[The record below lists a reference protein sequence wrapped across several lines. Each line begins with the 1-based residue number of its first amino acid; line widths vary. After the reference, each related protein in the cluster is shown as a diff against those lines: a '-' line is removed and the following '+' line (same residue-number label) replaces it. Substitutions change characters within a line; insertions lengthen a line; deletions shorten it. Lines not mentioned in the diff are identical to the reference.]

1 MRRGKVWIVGAGPG
15 DPELITVKGLRVLR
29 EADVIVY
36 DRLVHPKLLEEA
48 RPGAELIYV
57 GKAPGRHTMTQDEI
71 NRLLVEKAL
80 EGKIVVRLKGG
91 DPYVFGRGEEECAYV
106 LQHGVDCEVV
116 PGVTS
121 ATAVPAY
128 AGIPVTSRWCASSFA
143 VVTGMEAAEKERPRV
158 DYARIASAVDTVVVL
173 MGVSRLN
180 YITSRMAE
188 ARSPETPAAII
199 ERGTLP
205 DQRVVVSTL
214 GRIARDAEE
223 AGVKPPA
230 VLVVGDVVKL
240 RDRLWRLR

>member
-1 MRRGKVWIVGAGPG
+1 MPRGKVWIVGAGPG

-29 EADVIVY
+29 EADVVVY
-36 DRLVHPKLLEEA
+36 DRLVHPRLLSEA
-48 RPGAELIYV
+48 RRGAELIYV

-80 EGKIVVRLKGG
+80 EGRRVVRLKGG

-106 LQHGVDCEVV
+106 LEHGVECEVV

-128 AGIPVTSRWCASSFA
+128 AGIPVTSRWMASSFA

-158 DYARIASAVDTVVVL
+158 DYARIAGAVDTVVVL
-173 MGVSRLN
+173 MGVSRLE
-180 YITSRMAE
+180 YIASRMME
-188 ARSPETPAAII
+188 SRSPETPAALI

-205 DQRVVVSTL
+205 DQRVIVSTL
-214 GRIARDAEE
+214 GGIARAARDA
-223 AGVKPPA
+223 GVEPPA
-230 VLVVGDVVKL
+230 VLVVGDVVRL

>member
-29 EADVIVY
+29 EADVVVY
-36 DRLVHPKLLEEA
+36 DRLVHPALLREA
-48 RPGAELIYV
+48 RSGAELIYV

-80 EGKIVVRLKGG
+80 EGKRVVRLKGG

-106 LQHGVDCEVV
+106 LEHGVDCEVV

-128 AGIPVTSRWCASSFA
+128 AGIPVTSRWMASSFA
-143 VVTGMEAAEKERPRV
+143 VVTGMEAAGKERPRV

-173 MGVSRLN
+173 MGVSRLE
-180 YITSRMAE
+180 YIASRMAE
-188 ARSPETPAAII
+188 ARGPETPAALI
-199 ERGTLP
+199 EKGTLP
-205 DQRVVVSTL
+205 EQRVVVSTL
-214 GRIARDAEE
+214 GGIARAARE
-223 AGVKPPA
+223 AGVEPPA

>member
-15 DPELITVKGLRVLR
+15 DPELITVKGLRLLR

-36 DRLVHPKLLEEA
+36 DRLVHPSLLGEA
-48 RPGAELIYV
+48 RRDAELIYV

-71 NRLLVEKAL
+71 NKLLVEKAL
-80 EGKIVVRLKGG
+80 EGKMVVRLKGG
-91 DPYVFGRGEEECAYV
+91 DPYVFGRGEEECVYV
-106 LQHGVDCEVV
+106 LEHGVECEVV

-128 AGIPVTSRWCASSFA
+128 AGIPVTSRWYASSFA

-158 DYARIASAVDTVVVL
+158 DYARIASAVDTIVVL
-173 MGVSRLN
+173 MGVSRLH
-180 YITSRMAE
+180 YITARMLE
-188 ARSPETPAAII
+188 ARGRETPAAII
-199 ERGTLP
+199 EKGTLP
-205 DQRVVVSTL
+205 DQRVIVSTL
-214 GRIARDAEE
+214 GDIAVRAEE

-240 RDRLWRLR
+240 RERLWKLS